1 LLRWDTMHL
10 PTKSAARNALSTFL
24 PMSGRDYA
32 AGRNYD
38 SGPDHASTVSKL
50 SPWIRI
56 RLLPEWAVLA
66 AVLEQHSTEAAS
78 KFIDEV
84 CWRTYWKGW
93 LQLRPSVWHD
103 YLKARARLLETYDDY
118 IGYQEAIQ
126 GRTGIECFDTWN
138 RELIGNNYLHN
149 HARMWY
155 ASIWIHTLKLPWQLG
170 ADWFLRHL
178 LDGDPASNT
187 LSWRW
192 VAGLHTRGKTY
203 LARPDNIRKYGNPRF
218 QVEEGLA
225 AEPVQQDE
233 APPPEPRALPPSEPV
248 PEGLRLGLL
257 ITEEDL
263 SASDWLAE
271 LYPTNATAQYF
282 PNDSYEA
289 LKICPE
295 VVDFRRRALSNL
307 SGDGIFDNYRQL
319 IDWAKQKQLDGI
331 ITAEPTTGHW
341 PEILKIL
348 KPALAKENIELFTA
362 RHWWDETLF
371 PHSTKGFFRF
381 KQAIPD
387 ALEKL
392 SNDRSAA
399 PSS

>member
-1 LLRWDTMHL
+1 M
-10 PTKSAARNALSTFL
+10 
-24 PMSGRDYA
+24 GQQYEQ
-32 AGRNYD
+32 GRNYD
-38 SGPDHASTVSKL
+38 NGPERHTDVSML
-50 SPWIRI
+50 SPYIRC
-56 RLLPEWAVLA
+56 RLIT
-66 AVLEQHSTEAAS
+66 EQEAITTALTAHGRDDAS
-78 KFIDEV
+78 KFIEEV
-84 CWRTYWKGW
+84 IWRGYYKGW
-93 LQLRPSVWHD
+93 LERRPQIWDSYVAGRDADLISLKRDRRLRRD
-103 YLKARARLLETYDDY
+103 IELAETGNTGL
-118 IGYQEAIQ
+118 GYFDSWAHELVE
-126 GRTGIECFDTWN
+126 TG
-138 RELIGNNYLHN
+138 YLHN
-149 HARMWY
+149 HSRMWF
-155 ASIWIHTLKLPWQLG
+155 ASIWIFTLELPWRLG
-170 ADWFLRHL
+170 ADFFYRHL
-178 LDGDPASNT
+178 LDGDAAANT
-187 LSWRW
+187 LNWRW
-192 VAGLHTRGKTY
+192 AAGLHTRGKTY